1 MNASIVLGVD
11 IGGSHIATALVD
23 RHRKAIVKGS
33 CKRKA
38 VNAQATSDDILQTWC
53 DAIQQCFSNGIVTT
67 KIGIAMPGPF
77 DYENGISLMKD
88 NNKYAALYGLN
99 VKELLAQKLA
109 ISSSQISFINDA
121 GAFIE
126 GEIFAGAGKTYLSA
140 IGLTLGTGLGTATYK
155 NGIGKDAN
163 LWCMPFKDGI
173 AEDYISTKWFEA
185 TYFKLSGKQVQG
197 VKSLALQYDNDTFIQ
212 SLFKQFAENFAD
224 FLRVFVQANNPDLI
238 IIGGNIM
245 NAETLFMPVVIN
257 HLQQQGI
264 TVPIV
269 RAKLGEDAAI
279 LGAVAYMC

>member
-1 MNASIVLGVD
+1 MNTSIVLGVD
-11 IGGSHIATALVD
+11 IGGSHITSALVD
-23 RHRKAIVKGS
+23 MHEKAIVKGS
-33 CKRKA
+33 YQRKA
-38 VNAQATSDDILQTWC
+38 VNAQATSEEVLKTWSSAILQSFG
-53 DAIQQCFSNGIVTT
+53 DGIVTT
-67 KIGIAMPGPF
+67 RIGIAMPGPF

-99 VKELLAQKLA
+99 IKQLLAEKLNIA
-109 ISSSQISFINDA
+109 QSQISFINDA
-121 GAFIE
+121 GAFIK
-126 GEIFAGAGKTYLSA
+126 GELFAGAGKGYQSA

-185 TYFKLSGKQVQG
+185 TYFNLTGKQVQG
-197 VKSLALQYDNDTFIQ
+197 VKALALQYDNDALVQ
-212 SLFKQFAENFAD
+212 SLFHQFAENLAD
-224 FLRVFVQANNPDLI
+224 FLSVFVQANNPDVI

-245 NAETLFMPVVIN
+245 NAETLFIPAVLN
-257 HLQQQGI
+257 HLQKQGI

-279 LGAVAYMC
+279 IGAVA

>member
-1 MNASIVLGVD
+1 MNTSIVLGVD
-11 IGGSHIATALVD
+11 IGGSHITSALVD
-23 RHRKAIVKGS
+23 MHEKAIVKGS
-33 CKRKA
+33 YQRKA
-38 VNAQATSDDILQTWC
+38 VNAQATSEEVLKTWSSAILQSFG
-53 DAIQQCFSNGIVTT
+53 DGIVTT
-67 KIGIAMPGPF
+67 RIGIAMPGPF

-99 VKELLAQKLA
+99 IKQLLAEKLNIA
-109 ISSSQISFINDA
+109 QSQISFINDA
-121 GAFIE
+121 GAFIK
-126 GEIFAGAGKTYLSA
+126 GELFAGAGKGYQSA

-185 TYFKLSGKQVQG
+185 TYFNLTGKQVQG
-197 VKSLALQYDNDTFIQ
+197 VKALALQYDNDALVQ
-212 SLFKQFAENFAD
+212 SLFHQFAENLAD
-224 FLRVFVQANNPDLI
+224 FLSVFVQANNPDVI

-245 NAETLFMPVVIN
+245 NAETLFIPAVLN
-257 HLQQQGI
+257 HLQKQGI

-279 LGAVAYMC
+279 LGAVA